1 MGGTTGKGGLS
12 AVRAL
17 GFWLLFLLLAGCGS
31 SVPVG
36 TPQPM
41 SAPGVLDR
49 PDGSMAA
56 ARPTY
61 VIHAGDQL
69 AVKFFYNPELNED
82 VTVRPD
88 GRIALQLAHEIM
100 AAGLTTTELVDVL
113 TARYAPHIRDPEITV
128 IVKSFEAQKVFV
140 DGQVTKPGM
149 VRLTGPM
156 TILQSIAS
164 AGGLKDSARD
174 SEILVIRRNALKKP
188 FVIRVDLARAMS
200 GLDMSQD
207 ILLQPYDIVY
217 VPKSLIA
224 NINTWVDLYLRRNV
238 PINIGMYY
246 DLNSTY

>member
-1 MGGTTGKGGLS
+1 MR
-12 AVRAL
+12 AVQTL
-17 GFWLLFLLLAGCGS
+17 GFCFFLLLLAGCGS

-41 SAPGVLDR
+41 SAPGRLDR

-56 ARPTY
+56 ALPLY
-61 VIHAGDQL
+61 VIHTGDQL
-69 AVKFFYNPELNED
+69 AVKFYYNPELDEE

-88 GRIALQLAHEIM
+88 GRITLPLAHEIM

-113 TARYAPHIRDPEITV
+113 TARYAPHIRNPEITV

-140 DGQVTKPGM
+140 DGQVATPGM

-174 SEILVIRRNALKKP
+174 TEILVIRRNALKKP
-188 FVIRVDLARAMS
+188 FVIRVNLARAMS

-207 ILLQPYDIVY
+207 IRLQPYDIVY
-217 VPKSLIA
+217 VPKSFIA
-224 NINTWVDLYLRRNV
+224 NVNTWVDLYLRRNV

-246 DLNSTY
+246 DLNNNY